1 MLQRQETWNI
11 RNDKEKKQPNH
22 KPKHFFNNK
31 QKDIIINIRAKGTRP
46 LPCTVL
52 SLLSFKQITNL
63 KGKGMQKKRMQTKRM
78 QI

>member
-1 MLQRQETWNI
+1 MLQRQERWNI
-11 RNDKEKKQPNH
+11 CNDKEKKQ
-22 KPKHFFNNK
+22 PKHFFNNK
-31 QKDIIINIRAKGTRP
+31 QKEIIINIRAKGTRP

>member
-1 MLQRQETWNI
+1 MLQRQERWNI
-11 RNDKEKKQPNH
+11 RNDKEKKQP
-22 KPKHFFNNK
+22 KHFFNNK
-31 QKDIIINIRAKGTRP
+31 QKEIIINIRAKGTRP

>member
-1 MLQRQETWNI
+1 MLQRQERWNI
-11 RNDKEKKQPNH
+11 RNDKEKKQP
-22 KPKHFFNNK
+22 KHFFNNK
-31 QKDIIINIRAKGTRP
+31 QKEIIINIRAKGTRP
-46 LPCTVL
+46 LPCTEL